1 MEERM
6 DLDTALASF
15 DRTTVAERI
24 AEGEQQRKQIVE
36 HFPLEQWPTMRLE
49 QYALGID
56 RTGEPTYCR
65 MLEFIATEYGSLGGG
80 SAGKHII
87 YRHKSGE
94 WRLAA
99 QLAGLGVNEAWERL
113 RGEFVAAFD
122 AAERQ
127 AFDDIDDL
135 DVLTSGQALVTK
147 SLAAYYPQHFLP
159 IYSRPHLRAFI
170 SLLGGTPERNATAWR
185 ANRHLSVLVKDHPG
199 LSELTSREVARFLY
213 TYFDPRPKS
222 RVVWKIAP
230 GENARHWPDCLAQNY
245 IRVGWDEV
253 GDLAQYTSDTELK
266 HAIDNY
272 WSDRPGGNLVKAR
285 NLLAFRDL
293 EPGDRIVA
301 NRGKT
306 HVLAVGTVSGGYYY
320 NEDLP
325 EYRHIVPVDWDTSL
339 SQDLAEP
346 QNAWV
351 PTFAK
356 VPEKLFAQLTDRS
369 ANDGGGH
376 DPAPVDL
383 PTEIIRVQEALA
395 RKGQVILYGPP
406 GTGKTRLALQS
417 ALAMN
422 GGAAAIGT
430 AGQESAIGNMLRSGR
445 VQLVTFHPSY
455 GYEDFVE
462 GYKPVDDP
470 AAHGLLLELTNG
482 LFHNLCTAAA
492 AAPDETFLLI
502 IDEINRGDLPRIFGE
517 LITLLESD
525 KRGIEVRLPISKRS
539 FSVPKNLRIIGTMN
553 TADRSVSHLDAA
565 IRRRFAFVDIGPDP
579 DIVSGSVGPLDL
591 TTFLTSL
598 NTRVAA
604 CLDPDHQIGHAYLL
618 TDSEP
623 VATDEEL
630 AAAFY
635 HDIVPLLE
643 DYCVGRVELLREL
656 LGNLVDQNTGRPA
669 QIAVADVAAELAAE
683 FTVAT
688 SRNVD
693 A

>member
-1 MEERM
+1 MYSSLSPHTEERM

-24 AEGEQQRKQIVE
+24 AEGEQQRKQIVD

-99 QLAGLGVNEAWERL
+99 QLAGLGVNEAWGRL

-122 AAERQ
+122 AAERE

-213 TYFDPRPKS
+213 AYFDPRPKS

-230 GENARHWPDCLAQNY
+230 GENARYWPDCLAENY

-266 HAIDNY
+266 QAIDTY
-272 WSDRPGGNLVKAR
+272 WPDRPGGNLVKAR

-306 HVLAVGTVSGGYYY
+306 HVLAIGTVSGSYYY

-356 VPEKLFAQLTDRS
+356 VPEKLFAQLTDRL
-369 ANDGGGH
+369 ANGGGVH
-376 DPAPVDL
+376 DPVPADL

-395 RKGQVILYGPP
+395 RKGQERP
-406 GTGKTRLALQS
+406 G
-417 ALAMN
+417 
-422 GGAAAIGT
+422 
-430 AGQESAIGNMLRSGR
+430 
-445 VQLVTFHPSY
+445 HP
-455 GYEDFVE
+455 VR
-462 GYKPVDDP
+462 PARHRQDP
-470 AAHGLLLELTNG
+470 ARVAVRAGHGRRSRIHRYGRAGVRDWKHAAFRSSAAGDIPPLLRLRG
-482 LFHNLCTAAA
+482 L
-492 AAPDETFLLI
+492 
-502 IDEINRGDLPRIFGE
+502 
-517 LITLLESD
+517 
-525 KRGIEVRLPISKRS
+525 
-539 FSVPKNLRIIGTMN
+539 
-553 TADRSVSHLDAA
+553 
-565 IRRRFAFVDIGPDP
+565 RRR
-579 DIVSGSVGPLDL
+579 LQ
-591 TTFLTSL
+591 TS
-598 NTRVAA
+598 RR
-604 CLDPDHQIGHAYLL
+604 PRR
-618 TDSEP
+618 P
-623 VATDEEL
+623 
-630 AAAFY
+630 
-635 HDIVPLLE
+635 
-643 DYCVGRVELLREL
+643 
-656 LGNLVDQNTGRPA
+656 RPA
-669 QIAVADVAAELAAE
+669 TRTHRRPVPQPLHRRI
-683 FTVAT
+683 
-688 SRNVD
+688 SGP
-693 A
+693 